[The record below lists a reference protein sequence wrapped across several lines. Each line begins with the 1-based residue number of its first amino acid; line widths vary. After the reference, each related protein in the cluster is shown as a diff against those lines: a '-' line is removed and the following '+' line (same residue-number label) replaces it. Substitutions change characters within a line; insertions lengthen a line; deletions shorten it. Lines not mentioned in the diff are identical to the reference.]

1 MNRFWIL
8 QILSLHYWDD
18 IMRYF
23 FFIVNVLS
31 NIDFQILKYTIT
43 SLGIFS
49 TIFKFYVIFKYI
61 VIYEY

>member
-1 MNRFWIL
+1 
-8 QILSLHYWDD
+8 
-18 IMRYF
+18 MRYF